1 MFAHEMWNVFIRVL
15 EGFQRTNN
23 NLEGWHNKMRPGMR
37 ATQFNVYEFI
47 GMLRTEARDK
57 DGLVDQMRGG
67 ARPPV
72 CAARVRER
80 NERIVRIVE
89 RFDDPHMTRLQYL
102 RAIARNF

>member
-1 MFAHEMWNVFIRVL
+1 MFAHEIWSVFIRVL

-23 NLEGWHNKMRPGMR
+23 NLEGWHNRMRPRMR
-37 ATQFNVYEFI
+37 ETQFNVYDFI

-57 DGLVDQMRGG
+57 DGLVEQMRGG

-72 CAARVRER
+72 CSARVRER
-80 NERIVRIVE
+80 NARILAIVE
-89 RFDDPHMTRLQYL
+89 DIDNPHRNRLQYL